1 MGELKR
7 MWITGWISADSLLA
21 HTVSSS
27 ADSDGNLI
35 KYSSQGSTI
44 QSTHFKHF
52 NVKIMQMYAQPIRH

>member
-1 MGELKR
+1 MGELKG

-21 HTVSSS
+21 LVSSS

-52 NVKIMQMYAQPIRH
+52 NVKIMQIYAQPVRH